1 MDGHE
6 YEYACAQYLKRNG
19 FINVQ
24 VTKASGDQGIDI
36 IATKGKKYGIQCKYY
51 SAAVGN
57 KAVQEAYAGANF
69 YGCDVAVVMTNNTFT
84 KSAIELAEKLHVELW
99 GKKNKNVIKSQKM
112 TDSHKIKTIYDTVTF
127 LLAFPVLFFAIMCLL
142 SSLWSMKLDIELLL
156 ITLVIFLLDAWLIYR
171 NLWKN
176 VCKRNTDLLAL
187 IGVEKTDWDKKTISV
202 GELDSILDKIDAN
215 RDILTDSQ
223 CKKLRTIE
231 IVLCNFRNDIVDD
244 YYTKHPELSV
254 NEIDYRMPKTKSVR

>member
-1 MDGHE
+1 
-6 YEYACAQYLKRNG
+6 
-19 FINVQ
+19 
-24 VTKASGDQGIDI
+24 
-36 IATKGKKYGIQCKYY
+36 
-51 SAAVGN
+51 
-57 KAVQEAYAGANF
+57 
-69 YGCDVAVVMTNNTFT
+69 MTNNTFT
-84 KSAIELAEKLHVELW
+84 KSAKELAEKLHVELW
-99 GKKNKNVIKSQKM
+99 EKKNENVIKSQKM

-223 CKKLRTIE
+223 YKKLRTIE
-231 IVLCNFRNDIVDD
+231 IPLCNFRNNIVDD
-244 YYTKHPELSV
+244 YYNKHPESSI
-254 NEIDYRMPKTKSVR
+254 NEADYRCPK